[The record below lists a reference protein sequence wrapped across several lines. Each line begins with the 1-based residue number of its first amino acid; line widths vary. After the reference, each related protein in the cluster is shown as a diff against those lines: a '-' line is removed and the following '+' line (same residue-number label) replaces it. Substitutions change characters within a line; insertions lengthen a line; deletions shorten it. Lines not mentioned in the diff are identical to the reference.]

1 LKENFIS
8 VSISPDKMIA
18 YINVSEP
25 KFESESEENYTY
37 TVDEILKV
45 LNQNGVKYG
54 IDLTVFEQ
62 IINKKLYNQTIK
74 IAEGDF
80 PVDGIDGR
88 IEIHFEHEV
97 NYKPIILEDGRVDYR
112 NLNLIQSVKKG
123 EKLCTLVKPV
133 PGVEGMNVLGSKV
146 PPREGKLAKLPVGK
160 NVVITE
166 DGNFLVAGLDGH
178 VSYVN
183 GRISVYPTYEVPGD
197 IDNST
202 GNIEFLGNIVIRGNV
217 LAGFSVK
224 AGGNIEVWGVVEGA
238 VLEAEGDI
246 VIRRGILGNNKAVI
260 KSKGHIAA
268 RFIERSYVEAAN
280 DIMAEAIMH
289 STVKC
294 GGSLILEGKNGLLV
308 GGTSVVGKE
317 LVAKVIG
324 SQMASTTIIEVG
336 VDYQLKEQQKKIKAE
351 IDETKEGIKK
361 SEQIISLLSKLR
373 RSIELSDDKK
383 ELLDKSV
390 KTKEFYEKKV
400 KELNSI
406 YEELEQKLCKENGSR
421 IKCSDTIYSGVKIT
435 INAATMYVKEELQFC
450 TLYCKGM
457 DIKILPLS

>member
-1 LKENFIS
+1 MKENFIS
-8 VSISPDKMIA
+8 VSISPDKMNA

-54 IDLTVFEQ
+54 IDLTVLEQ

-123 EKLCTLVKPV
+123 EKLCTLIQPV

-308 GGTSVVGKE
+308 GGISVVGKE

-351 IDETKEGIKK
+351 IDETK
-361 SEQIISLLSKLR
+361 
-373 RSIELSDDKK
+373 
-383 ELLDKSV
+383 
-390 KTKEFYEKKV
+390 
-400 KELNSI
+400 
-406 YEELEQKLCKENGSR
+406 
-421 IKCSDTIYSGVKIT
+421 
-435 INAATMYVKEELQFC
+435 
-450 TLYCKGM
+450 
-457 DIKILPLS
+457 